1 MFKKLLQDR
10 TGATAIE
17 FALVATIISVAALG
31 AFMALGEHS
40 SNQMSGV
47 QSASADV
54 N

>member
-31 AFMALGEHS
+31 AFMALGEQS

-47 QSASADV
+47 QSAYADV